1 MSTFWSA
8 KCGCDLQFLE
18 KWTEGGLHR
27 KHLGHDPSYSMRS
40 QPNLSVY
47 IMDQWLHNYLMIQ
60 VKAWGSANLVD
71 NKDDALKTHSINL
84 LNQRTIGGTFFDIYF
99 NFSAGS

>member
-8 KCGCDLQFLE
+8 KCWCDLQFLD

-60 VKAWGSANLVD
+60 VK
-71 NKDDALKTHSINL
+71 SIYTYRVSGL
-84 LNQRTIGGTFFDIYF
+84 GVRQTLSITKMTP
-99 NFSAGS
+99 